1 MKLMGPDATI
11 LVFWMLSLKPAFPLS
26 SFTFIKRLFSSS
38 LLFLSIIVVSSVYLR
53 LLMFLYTIWFQLVI
67 VPHDFRLFRQC
78 TYSNSVSL
86 HSATYIGPFLCPIT
100 RKKSGEMRR
109 FFLSKKSMTCCRVAD
124 SKKEQGL
131 SPFSYMQKKKILEL
145 FVYPILATLPMGFS
159 WQEYWNG
166 SPCIP
171 SENLLDPPR
180 DQIWDSCI
188 SCGAG
193 MLFPE
198 PVGSPSAFCYFL
210 EFDPSRIRVEL
221 AERSFMTKMDRYT
234 TVNW

>member
-1 MKLMGPDATI
+1 MKLMEPDATI

-38 LLFLSIIVVSSVYLR
+38 LLFFSIIVVSSVYLR

-100 RKKSGEMRR
+100 RKKSGEMPR

-131 SPFSYMQKKKILEL
+131 SPFSYMQKKKKNSGAFCVSNFGYSAHGIFLARILEWVAMHSFRESSRPTQGSNL
-145 FVYPILATLPMGFS
+145 RLLHLRWCRDALPWAIGKPKCFLLLPRF
-159 WQEYWNG
+159 W
-166 SPCIP
+166 
-171 SENLLDPPR
+171 SEQDK
-180 DQIWDSCI
+180 S
-188 SCGAG
+188 G
-193 MLFPE
+193 
-198 PVGSPSAFCYFL
+198 V
-210 EFDPSRIRVEL
+210 SREEL
-221 AERSFMTKMDRYT
+221 YDKDG
-234 TVNW
+234 